1 MTIATTFLTR
11 IVAHKRD
18 EVAARRAQTPLAE
31 VERVARDQPPAL
43 DFAGALVRNDPP
55 GTRQSGCGAS
65 MRLIAEVKGAS
76 PSKGVLIEPF
86 EPTAIAADYL
96 AAGADAISV
105 LTDEQFFHGSLD
117 HLRAVKALSLA
128 SPTPRPVIRKDFLLD
143 RYQVAEAR
151 AAGADAILL
160 IVAMLT
166 DDELRD
172 LQVAAH
178 EWGMAALVEVHDEAE
193 AERAVAVG
201 ATLIGINNRDLHSF
215 RVDLAVTERIAPQLL
230 AGVTIVGESGIGT
243 AADVQR
249 LATAGVDAIL
259 VGESLVKA
267 PDRGAAIRRL
277 VVGRES

>member
-1 MTIATTFLTR
+1 MTTATTFLTR

-18 EVAARRAQTPLAE
+18 EVAARRARTPLAE
-31 VERVARDQPPAL
+31 VERMARAQPPAL
-43 DFAGALVRNDPP
+43 DFAGALAA
-55 GTRQSGCGAS
+55 SG

-86 EPTAIAADYL
+86 DPAAIAADYL

-105 LTDEQFFHGSLD
+105 LTDEQFFRGSLD
-117 HLRAVKALSLA
+117 HLSAVKALSLA

-143 RYQVAEAR
+143 RYQIAEAR

-172 LQVAAH
+172 LQAAARA
-178 EWGMAALVEVHDEAE
+178 WDMAALVEVHDEAE
-193 AERAVAVG
+193 AGRAVAAG

-215 RVDLAVTERIAPQLL
+215 RVDLAVTERIAPQLP
-230 AGVTIVGESGIGT
+230 AGVTIIGESGIAT

-267 PDRGAAIRRL
+267 PDRAAAIHTL
-277 VVGRES
+277 LGRQ

>member
-31 VERVARDQPPAL
+31 VERSARDQSPTL
-43 DFAGALVRNDPP
+43 DFAGALAAP
-55 GTRQSGCGAS
+55 G

-76 PSKGVLIEPF
+76 PSKGVLIDPF

-105 LTDEQFFHGSLD
+105 LTDEQFFRGSLD

-128 SPTPRPVIRKDFLLD
+128 NPTPRPVIRKDFLLD

-172 LQVAAH
+172 LQAAAH
-178 EWGMAALVEVHDEAE
+178 KWGMAALVEVHDEAE

-215 RVDLAVTERIAPQLL
+215 RVDLAVTERIAPQLPS
-230 AGVTIVGESGIGT
+230 GVTIVGESGIGT

-249 LATAGVDAIL
+249 LATTGVDAIL

-267 PDRGAAIRRL
+267 PDRGAAIRGL
-277 VVGRES
+277 VVSRES

>member
-1 MTIATTFLTR
+1 MTTATTFLTR

-18 EVAARRAQTPLAE
+18 EVAARRAHTPLAE
-31 VERVARDQPPAL
+31 VERMARAQPPAL
-43 DFAGALVRNDPP
+43 DFAGALSTP
-55 GTRQSGCGAS
+55 G

-86 EPTAIAADYL
+86 DPAAIAADYL

-105 LTDEQFFHGSLD
+105 LTDEQFFRGSLD

-128 SPTPRPVIRKDFLLD
+128 SPIPRPVIRKDFLLD
-143 RYQVAEAR
+143 RYQIAEAR

-160 IVAMLT
+160 IVAMLA

-172 LQVAAH
+172 LQAAARA
-178 EWGMAALVEVHDEAE
+178 WGLAALVEVHDEAE
-193 AERAVAVG
+193 AGRAVAAG

-215 RVDLAVTERIAPQLL
+215 RVDLAVTERIAPRLP
-230 AGVTIVGESGIGT
+230 AGVTIVGESGIAT

-267 PDRGAAIRRL
+267 PDRAAAIHTL
-277 VVGRES
+277 LGRQ